1 MKQKILTKDIS
12 CQCKYKLDEKNF
24 NSDQWRNN
32 NKCWCECKRYHIYE
46 KIIFGI
52 LLHVVAKM
60 GNIK

>member
-32 NKCWCECKRYHIYE
+32 NKC
-46 KIIFGI
+46 
-52 LLHVVAKM
+52 
-60 GNIK
+60 